1 MCLPKFLARGARVT
15 SSEDSK
21 PAANSVANELSNYQA
36 YLESFLMLRA
46 LAPSCLAA
54 MNASA
59 TASVW
64 TNLSGGNPGVASKW
78 SPNQV
83 PGAADN
89 VHSTDAI
96 SL

>member
-1 MCLPKFLARGARVT
+1 
-15 SSEDSK
+15 
-21 PAANSVANELSNYQA
+21 
-36 YLESFLMLRA
+36 MLRA